1 MLKFLTS
8 LKQKDLSALSGE
20 QILKSAPITI
30 NDQTIHLEAIDRYQ
44 LFNIQ
49 THSNSNQDSL
59 VDIIRDSYIFS
70 NPNKHHLFIDD
81 TIHTLSKELLYIE
94 VLRNHPHHL
103 TSKADQLQRI
113 MPEIEIKSI
122 HESDIW
128 GFKLSE
134 TIDPSTYQTILEQWI
149 YSTKDTQ
156 GLFCHPLIH
165 SATPRSFENLID
177 YLNDPSN

>member
-70 NPNKHHLFIDD
+70 NPNKHHLKSFFI
-81 TIHTLSKELLYIE
+81 LK
-94 VLRNHPHHL
+94 
-103 TSKADQLQRI
+103 
-113 MPEIEIKSI
+113 
-122 HESDIW
+122 
-128 GFKLSE
+128 F
-134 TIDPSTYQTILEQWI
+134 
-149 YSTKDTQ
+149 
-156 GLFCHPLIH
+156 
-165 SATPRSFENLID
+165 SAIIRTT
-177 YLNDPSN
+177 